1 MLSIPIKWA
10 FLSFLGGL
18 PLRHIALK
26 LLSRATDPWLCPRDR
41 SGEGGGSNPFQSPSR
56 LVDGRGARHFAAE
69 FALGALCEGHGEAYW
84 RQAGGFYLR
93 GYIGHGIELLKADK
107 RAFFGRQGLTLGT
120 ISWMAVEQN
129 PDGIDE
135 GMIPQASIPTRLPI
149 Q

>member
-1 MLSIPIKWA
+1 MLLTPGYAPETAAAKVA
-10 FLSFLGGL
+10 
-18 PLRHIALK
+18 
-26 LLSRATDPWLCPRDR
+26 
-41 SGEGGGSNPFQSPSR
+41 ESNPFQSPSR
-56 LVDGRGARHFAAE
+56 LVDVRGAKHFAAE